1 MRSAGLFMIMEPDKA
16 VLLCARRS
24 YDSTVEYN
32 DSAMLKKANF
42 LEKISIPRGK
52 RDNRDIFD
60 HETAIREF
68 IEETG
73 TFFESA
79 YVYRR
84 PFILQ
89 WIDAGVTYKY
99 AIYVGILNGLLI
111 SVSREPN
118 TYCVKLNN
126 GGDKGNEYRVDI
138 ETRRHNREMPRH
150 VYIVSLQDYFQYMN
164 EKQLITYDFSNY
176 REFFEYVKFVK
187 AKFDEC
193 NVINC
198 EIDENGHNKS
208 SSKNF
213 IGFFLLSLKLNR
225 RLERWKSSMATSLR
239 SKTTTRATSRIHP
252 SGNTT
257 TTNIM
262 SNSSDKIDIRMM
274 NRRDLKN
281 IVNAV

>member
-24 YDSTVEYN
+24 YNSTVEYS

-84 PFILQ
+84 PFVLQ
-89 WIDAGVTYKY
+89 WIDAGVVYKY

-118 TYCVKLNN
+118 TFCVKLN
-126 GGDKGNEYRVDI
+126 GGDKGTNDYRVDI
-138 ETRRHNREMPRH
+138 ETRRHNRELPRH

-187 AKFDEC
+187 AKFDES
-193 NVINC
+193 NVVNC
-198 EIDENGHNKS
+198 EKEKNGRDNSGSENL
-208 SSKNF
+208 F
-213 IGFFLLSLKLNR
+213 GFFLLSLKLNR
-225 RLERWKSSMATSLR
+225 RLERWKSSMATTLR
-239 SKTTTRATSRIHP
+239 SKIAT
-252 SGNTT
+252 NTT
-257 TTNIM
+257 LLKRRQSSIIM
-262 SNSSDKIDIRMM
+262 PNSSDKTNGIRMM
-274 NRRDLKN
+274 NRQDLKN

>member
-1 MRSAGLFMIMEPDKA
+1 MEPDKA

-24 YDSTVEYN
+24 YNSTVEYS

-84 PFILQ
+84 PFVLQ
-89 WIDAGVTYKY
+89 WIDAGVVYKY

-118 TYCVKLNN
+118 TFCVKLN
-126 GGDKGNEYRVDI
+126 GGDKGSNDYRVDI
-138 ETRRHNREMPRH
+138 ETRRHNRELPRH

-187 AKFDEC
+187 AKFDES
-193 NVINC
+193 NVVNC
-198 EIDENGHNKS
+198 EKEKNGHDKS
-208 SSKNF
+208 GSENLF
-213 IGFFLLSLKLNR
+213 GFFLLSLKLNR
-225 RLERWKSSMATSLR
+225 RLERWKSSMATTLG
-239 SKTTTRATSRIHP
+239 SKTAT
-252 SGNTT
+252 NTT
-257 TTNIM
+257 LLKRCPSSIIM
-262 SNSSDKIDIRMM
+262 SNSSDKTNGIRMM
-274 NRRDLKN
+274 NRQDLKN